1 MSPQSLQRG
10 KATFKADRE
19 TDHAN
24 AWQSICRAWSTG
36 NGSGLNDD
44 DITSY
49 VAHDSLGWEYVNG
62 SINLAPYLEDK
73 IKTIYLLDGF
83 KYYRES
89 VDSVVKNEP
98 INGSDV
104 R

>member
-1 MSPQSLQRG
+1 M
-10 KATFKADRE
+10 
-19 TDHAN
+19 
-24 AWQSICRAWSTG
+24 
-36 NGSGLNDD
+36 
-44 DITSY
+44 
-49 VAHDSLGWEYVNG
+49 AHDSLGWEYVNG